1 MMTTNNEPTTGAEH
15 TGDTPGAP
23 GARTLAA
30 TPAAG
35 VKPQRLRWLID
46 NWVPA
51 RSLTLLAGREGIGK
65 STVAADFAAQATRG
79 EWGAPMRVLFIAGE
93 DSRAMVTVPR
103 LIAAGADLDAVDFLD
118 VAQAGVSGALDL
130 PQDTDRL
137 ADLVAARDHGLVIID
152 PITAFMSP
160 RLNANYAQDTR
171 RVLDPLARLA
181 DQAGIAVIA
190 VTHFG
195 KASTADTGRAV
206 LGSSAWSQVPR
217 SVLAVA
223 ADETNGGI
231 LVTNTKSNLAGRTIT
246 RAATVTT
253 TPVPVDG
260 HPAGIPTGSIEWH
273 GISDRDARDLM
284 DADTD
289 GPRAARVAADQ
300 WLREQLAG
308 GAMWTRD
315 LQADAAGAGLTKD
328 DLRGAKTRLAVR
340 VKKVGVVGWAWY
352 LPGTSDTPATSAPA
366 AKVTA

>member
-1 MMTTNNEPTTGAEH
+1 MTTTNEPTTTDEH
-15 TGDTPGAP
+15 TGETPGAP

-30 TPAAG
+30 APAAG

-118 VAQAGVSGALDL
+118 VTTAGITGALDL
-130 PQDTDRL
+130 PRDTERL
-137 ADLVAARDHGLVIID
+137 AELVGDRGHGLVIID
-152 PITAFMSP
+152 PVTAFMSAK
-160 RLNANYAQDTR
+160 LNANYAQDTR
-171 RVLDPLARLA
+171 QVLDPLARLA
-181 DQAGIAVIA
+181 DRADVAIIA

-223 ADETNGGI
+223 ADDTNGGI

-246 RAATVTT
+246 RAATVAT
-253 TPVPVDG
+253 TPVPIDG
-260 HPAGIPTGSIEWH
+260 HPAGIPTGAITWH
-273 GISDRDARDLM
+273 GVTDRDARDLM

-289 GPRAARVAADQ
+289 GPRAARVSVDR

-308 GAMWTRD
+308 GAMWSRD
-315 LQADAAGAGLTKD
+315 LFTDATGAGFSRKQLQA
-328 DLRGAKTRLAVR
+328 AKTRLAVR
-340 VKKVGVVGWAWY
+340 TKKVGTGGWAWH

-366 AKVTA
+366 DKVSA